1 MEFPFLSGLSER
13 VPGDPFYQPRRPYW
27 LPREMTVPPALAP
40 AAAAGPI
47 ERRFALL
54 INPFYPKHPHGSL
67 GKHALTP
74 ALALTSIAGA
84 TPPAWRVRFW
94 DENLLQGPP
103 PIDPLPE
110 VVGITAH
117 LTFAERAYAL
127 ARWYLAMAIL
137 YKRSNRFWR
146 LLIKHRLVH
155 AVWRPLVEWTR
166 LRHLAF
172 RRRLAAEATAETA
185 GPSELLPQRPR
196 RRTPLPSETAP
207 AAVPQ
212 NTL

>member
-1 MEFPFLSGLSER
+1 MEFPFLSGLPER
-13 VPGDPFYQPRRPYW
+13 VPDDPFYQPRRPYW
-27 LPREMTVPPALAP
+27 LPREMTTPPALAP
-40 AAAAGPI
+40 DAAAGLI
-47 ERRFALL
+47 ERRLALL
-54 INPFYPKHPHGSL
+54 INPFYPKHPHGSF
-67 GKHALTP
+67 GKHVLTP
-74 ALALTSIAGA
+74 AVALTSIAGA
-84 TPPAWRVRFW
+84 TPPTWRVQFW

-103 PIDPLPE
+103 PFDPLPE

-146 LLIKHRLVH
+146 LLIQHRLVH

-166 LRHLAF
+166 LRHLVF
-172 RRRLAAEATAETA
+172 RRRLADEEPTEMVRPAE
-185 GPSELLPQRPR
+185 GRPR
-196 RRTPLPSETAP
+196 RRRRLDDLESETAR

-212 NTL
+212 GTP